1 MADPDSKPEEEAGGL
16 RPTAGDDASASGSV
30 EVQLSSDKLA
40 AAAPE
45 AVPPDESAP
54 VSSGKVQAVEAAAE
68 QSGPA
73 RRSGRLSAAVS
84 GGVEKLGSGI
94 EIMGEG
100 VAKLGEVTKN
110 VPLVGAS
117 VTALG
122 EGLTKA
128 GESISILPQVTAT
141 RRGRLLVRSVIVGL
155 LLVASWITAIVAWEL
170 RTNDAPDFRP
180 LAEHILVEIS
190 KGPASIDKVYD
201 TASPRFLE
209 LVKKERFVDDMT
221 DLDATLG
228 KFHEITAIN
237 TTLVTH
243 GPTGRVG
250 RLSLTASFERGTTRA
265 AISFH
270 WDQGQWKLLGISVEV
285 PPELKITQAQR
296 ELRVA
301 ACVDDKGHDVS
312 YDRKKCPV
320 RDAAETILEQLRD
333 GKAGDVWDAASPV
346 FQKQESRDK
355 FAQLQVEHERALGK
369 YVRLLNVTEAK
380 MLGGTT
386 ATIDVVA
393 EFELAKGVRVVFGFE
408 RDAKSSPWKLRSF
421 KLVVPMPR
429 VEDEAE
435 AEPTAGSGSAASPR

>member
-1 MADPDSKPEEEAGGL
+1 VADPDSKKPPDDAGG
-16 RPTAGDDASASGSV
+16 SGSV

-45 AVPPDESAP
+45 PVPPDESAP
-54 VSSGKVQAVEAAAE
+54 VSSGKVQAVEAAE
-68 QSGPA
+68 QTGPA

-84 GGVEKLGSGI
+84 GGVERLGAGI
-94 EIMGEG
+94 EIVGDG
-100 VAKLGEVTKN
+100 VSKLGEVTKK
-110 VPLVGAS
+110 VPLVGAGVS
-117 VTALG
+117 AIG
-122 EGLTKA
+122 ESLTKA

-155 LLVASWITAIVAWEL
+155 LLVATWITAIVAWEL

-180 LAEHILVEIS
+180 VAERILVEIS
-190 KGPASIDKVYD
+190 KGPASIEKVYD
-201 TASPRFLE
+201 SASPRFLE
-209 LVKKERFVDDMT
+209 VVKKERFVDDMT

-228 KFHEITAIN
+228 KFREITAVN
-237 TTLVTH
+237 TTLVAH
-243 GPTGRVG
+243 GPTGRTG
-250 RLSLTASFERGTTRA
+250 RLTLTVAFERGTTRA
-265 AISFH
+265 AIWLH

-296 ELRVA
+296 EQRVA
-301 ACVDDKGHDVS
+301 ACLDDKGHDVS

-355 FAQLQVEHERALGK
+355 FAQLHVEHERALGK
-369 YVRLLNVTEAK
+369 YVRLLDVTEAK
-380 MLGGTT
+380 MLAGTT
-386 ATIDVVA
+386 ATFDVVA

-429 VEDEAE
+429 AEDETGSATTP
-435 AEPTAGSGSAASPR
+435 APMPSPTAAGSAAAPRR